1 MKSTEP
7 RGPSQPYEG
16 GTVPG
21 RSLYGGHAGAGYSGG
36 YSVGYSGGYGGGD
49 GGGGGGGGGG

>member
-21 RSLYGGHAGAGYSGG
+21 RTLYGGHAG
-36 YSVGYSGGYGGGD
+36 VGYSGGYGGGD
-49 GGGGGGGGGG
+49 GGGGGGG